1 MSPRATQEAPKPPV
15 ILAERLALVD
25 AVDHLLNRGAV
36 LVGDAT
42 LSLAGVDLVY
52 VGLSVLVSS
61 VETLRRELP
70 ETRQDPAARRDDP
83 PRLGGVSATLGRPD
97 QSAPVAEPLFS
108 VSPRLTTSA
117 EPAVPTSL

>member
-1 MSPRATQEAPKPPV
+1 MGRGATQETPKPPV
-15 ILAERLALVD
+15 ILANRLALVD

-52 VGLSVLVSS
+52 VGLSVLISS

-70 ETRQDPAARRDDP
+70 DTHQNPAARRDGP
-83 PRLGGVSATLGRPD
+83 PRSGGEAATLGRPY
-97 QSAPVAEPLFS
+97 QP
-108 VSPRLTTSA
+108 SPET
-117 EPAVPTSL
+117 E